1 MKTLLII
8 SIFIFCFFI
17 GKINKKKTNIS
28 FLIAITAIFTPIIF
42 LNKIDSKTFIAFI
55 ISLLFLFLFDLTKN
69 KLLKII
75 LFSIT
80 SIYFCLIILY
90 LSGILS
96 NNLEI
101 DFQKIFLIDNSSFET
116 IKRFQLDALY
126 LPRILRPIIYSN
138 FQIIIAIFARVVN
151 YLWINKI
158 FTFLGFAFLYLI
170 YLAFINKKNRLF
182 LIIPFLVI
190 LIGILH
196 RDPNNYLIYLFSIPP
211 LLLFFIKNINKINIS
226 ILFSTILISCLYS
239 FL

>member
-17 GKINKKKTNIS
+17 GKINKKKINIS
-28 FLIAITAIFTPIIF
+28 FLIAIAAIFTPIIF

-55 ISLLFLFLFDLTKN
+55 ISLLFLFLFDFTKN

-75 LFSIT
+75 FFSIT

-90 LSGILS
+90 LSGILN

-101 DFQKIFLIDNSSFET
+101 DFQKIFLIDNSSLET

-126 LPRILRPIIYSN
+126 LPRILRPIIYSY

-158 FTFLGFAFLYLI
+158 FTFLGFTFLYLI
-170 YLAFINKKNRLF
+170 YLAFINKKNRYF
-182 LIIPFLVI
+182 LIIPILVI